1 MKEYTKEWCGTA
13 LLSDLSALLHVSGTN
28 GQFLSLSDSEQTSRE
43 QKRKGLILI
52 LFDGETSCSQ
62 KLCFNWVEVPSRP
75 GYHIARYV
83 SLYQIPFLLE
93 CV

>member
-13 LLSDLSALLHVSGTN
+13 LLSDPSAFLHVSGTN
-28 GQFLSLSDSEQTSRE
+28 GQFLWLSDSEQTSRE

-52 LFDGETSCSQ
+52 LFDRETSRSQ
-62 KLCFNWVEVPSRP
+62 KLRFNRVEVPSRS

-83 SLYQIPFLLE
+83 SLYQIPFLLD